1 MDYKK
6 AIEEMY
12 SIYEEKD
19 KNPSPPEGDS
29 RGQELEEDTPN
40 KIIQDIEDGIKEEF
54 NLSERIVYDRHDVK
68 PKVSPRMVEMVKRQ
82 IKGMEGY
89 KLSRVYETKGC
100 YRMVFESDENG
111 VFEISIREKR

>member
-6 AIEEMY
+6 AIEQMHDISEDKGKNTPQPK
-12 SIYEEKD
+12 ENPKD
-19 KNPSPPEGDS
+19 QYVENSPN
-29 RGQELEEDTPN
+29 Q
-40 KIIQDIEDGIKEEF
+40 IIQDIENGISEEF
-54 NLSERIVYDRHDVK
+54 NLSERVVYDRHAVK

-100 YRMVFESDENG
+100 YRMVFESDVDG
-111 VFEISIREKR
+111 IFEISIREKK